1 LAASLNPS
9 RNNGDC
15 PDRRTVCVFKLQ
27 REAGKAEAHIRQS
40 LQIRQVLDDEDVFSC
55 ILENAW
61 LYCGLSGILAKQPW
75 IIRENKKEGIRYGAE
90 TLFKSE

>member
-27 REAGKAEAHIRQS
+27 REAGKAEARLRQPF
-40 LQIRQVLDDEDVFSC
+40 QIRQVFNDEDVLFQ
-55 ILENAW
+55 ENPVN
-61 LYCGLSGILAKQPW
+61 GK
-75 IIRENKKEGIRYGAE
+75 IRGSSQGTGANPG
-90 TLFKSE
+90 